1 MTANGIYTPLEIAM
15 PEIQSRWHDQ
25 TIKNEVEKFLQETPR
40 PFHKRPRA
48 VLFRHIA
55 SPDHEFFYFSELAEK
70 IALEKLGWEYL
81 DDYFCSRNED
91 KMRLAKMTFSYRK
104 DKHNNPIITYRRIIN
119 IEKSENKKLRDLK
132 THWGE
137 GFVTFHHKILESHFS
152 KIDLFD
158 ASTWLKNKGSCASE
172 YYKYFLGLFLCHGV
186 LFEDFVTNRVE
197 KEFFEGVV
205 YPAFNFLEKEFG
217 LRPLIVHLRPK
228 EYEDFKFWWGYKEEI
243 KNTLDCTDTQ
253 SDMIQSDR
261 IFVTS
266 REG

>member
-1 MTANGIYTPLEIAM
+1 MLCVAILIEKIKTIIDIYGFKGYEENCKKMGLKYKSYFIDNFWT
-15 PEIQSRWHDQ
+15 
-25 TIKNEVEKFLQETPR
+25 EKVFKDKDTYLN
-40 PFHKRPRA
+40 
-48 VLFRHIA
+48 
-55 SPDHEFFYFSELAEK
+55 DEK